1 MSIKKTQDTE
11 IQQEKSQMNTTL
23 SAPFE
28 LKFLAE
34 SGTFEGYASVF
45 GVTDNMNDMIARGAF
60 RASLAQWRVEGR
72 LPPMLWQHDAA
83 APVGAWETMFEDSH
97 GLFVKGRLFV
107 ADIARAREAYR
118 LMKEKV
124 VTGLSIGY
132 RAKQSHADRATGAR
146 VLTEVELMEVSMV
159 TFPANEMARV
169 ASVKSGGHAPTER
182 EFEAL
187 LREAGFSR
195 KQAKGVIASGYRSLM
210 RDAGGEDEVLTGV
223 KALTDMLWRM
233 AE

>member
-1 MSIKKTQDTE
+1 MD
-11 IQQEKSQMNTTL
+11 TTL

-45 GVTDNMNDMIARGAF
+45 GVTDNMNDVIARGAF
-60 RASLAQWRVEGR
+60 RASLARWRAEGR

-83 APVGAWETMFEDSH
+83 APVGAWDEMREDAH
-97 GLFVKGRLFV
+97 GLFVRGRLFV
-107 ADIARAREAYR
+107 TDIPKAREAHR

-132 RAKQSHADRATGAR
+132 RAKASRRDAATGAR
-146 VLTEVELMEVSMV
+146 VLTEVDLMEVSMV

-169 ASVKSGGHAPTER
+169 AMVKSALVEGRAPSQR
-182 EFEAL
+182 EFEAF

-195 KQAKGVIASGYRSLM
+195 KQAKGVIARGYRSLDP
-210 RDAGGEDEVLTGV
+210 RDAEIDDETLTGV
-223 KALTDMLWRM
+223 QALTEMMWRM
-233 AE
+233 AR